1 MEIALALCQEPNF
14 QKEKHNILDFRNS
27 MSLEDTD
34 EAANGEKFYRLGQ
47 RRGRVKRRSQK
58 EDEEKSGKRENTF
71 LDASTFPPAH
81 DASALQTS
89 LHPPYFWLV
98 SFFLDILPP
107 VLHINDSCSSVQ

>member
-47 RRGRVKRRSQK
+47 RRGRV
-58 EDEEKSGKRENTF
+58 EEEEPERG
-71 LDASTFPPAH
+71 
-81 DASALQTS
+81 
-89 LHPPYFWLV
+89 
-98 SFFLDILPP
+98 
-107 VLHINDSCSSVQ
+107 